1 MVPYFNHRHNQFQQ
15 DLALI
20 AYLLLLTLAVV
31 FTLAHV
37 AQMLPGSCC
46 VLLLRTLNL
55 LVDPQGVGRSDQDRA
70 LQTLQETGVM
80 LSEPV

>member
-1 MVPYFNHRHNQFQQ
+1 MVPYFNHRHNNQFQQ

-37 AQMLPGSCC
+37 AQMLPGC